1 MSAVIVPIVPK
12 TQLSRVL
19 FTTDF
24 TEASCKALPLL
35 AAIARRYQAKVFVG
49 HVWAPRPYPL
59 VAPEVVAILDRQAE
73 RGSKRELEK
82 YLLLNSQAMDGMKA
96 ELLLSRGKPAH
107 EIARLADRHDISLV
121 VMSTHGR
128 TGFKHRVLGSVAEE
142 VVRTLRCPVLTVGP
156 RLAERFAKVDSMKS
170 ILFPTDFSIE
180 SLAVFP
186 YLASIAHEYQ
196 SRITILHVLPPET
209 AGSPEANNQAERLRE
224 QMKRALVKEISP
236 QCVAD
241 YVVDSG
247 DPAKTI
253 LGHARRIDADLIG
266 LGVRGATD
274 IAWHFHETV
283 AYRIL
288 TEAECPVLTRHTAR

>member
-12 TQLSRVL
+12 IELDRVL

-24 TEASCKALPLL
+24 TEASCKALPLVS
-35 AAIARRYQAKVFVG
+35 AIARRYGANVYTA
-49 HVWAPRPYPL
+49 HVWTPGPYPL
-59 VAPEVVAILDRQAE
+59 VAPEVVAVLDRQTEKGA
-73 RGSKRELEK
+73 RWELEK
-82 YLLLNSQAMDGMKA
+82 LLKSKPLDGMKA
-96 ELLLSRGKPAH
+96 EPLLSRGKPAH
-107 EIARLADRHDISLV
+107 EIARLVDHHNISLV

-142 VVRTLRCPVLTVGP
+142 VVRTSRCPVLTVGP
-156 RLAERFAKVDSMKS
+156 RLAERFGRVESMKA

-186 YLASIAHEYQ
+186 YLASLAHEYQ

-209 AGSPEANNQAERLRE
+209 AGRPEATNQAERLRE
-224 QMKRALVKEISP
+224 QMKRALANEISP
-236 QCVAD
+236 RCVAD
-241 YVVDSG
+241 YVIDSG
-247 DPAKTI
+247 DPGEII
-253 LGHARRIDADLIG
+253 LAHARRMNADLIG

-274 IAWHFHETV
+274 IARHFHETV

-288 TEAECPVLTRHTAR
+288 AEAECPVLTRHTAR